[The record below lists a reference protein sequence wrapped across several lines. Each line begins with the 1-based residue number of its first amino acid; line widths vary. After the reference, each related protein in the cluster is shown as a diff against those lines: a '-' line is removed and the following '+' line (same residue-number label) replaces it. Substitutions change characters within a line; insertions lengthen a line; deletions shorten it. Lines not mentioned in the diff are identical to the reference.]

1 MTKLV
6 SMTQPTTAQ
15 SLGALRRSARDIMR
29 KEKGLNGD
37 LDRLP
42 MLTWIMFLKFLD
54 DLEIQR
60 EQETKLARRRFGRV
74 LQASVDALKRLQA
87 GTAAE
92 LDALLPA
99 ILDRAFKG
107 EL

>member
-1 MTKLV
+1 MPAAR
-6 SMTQPTTAQ
+6 PTTAQ
-15 SLGALRRSARDIMR
+15 SLGALLKSARDIMR
-29 KEKGLNGD
+29 KDKGLNAD

-54 DLEIQR
+54 DLELQR
-60 EQETKLARRRFGRV
+60 EGEAQLAKMNA
-74 LQASVDALKRLQA
+74 LQPQVDSRKRLHA
-87 GTAAE
+87 KTGVE